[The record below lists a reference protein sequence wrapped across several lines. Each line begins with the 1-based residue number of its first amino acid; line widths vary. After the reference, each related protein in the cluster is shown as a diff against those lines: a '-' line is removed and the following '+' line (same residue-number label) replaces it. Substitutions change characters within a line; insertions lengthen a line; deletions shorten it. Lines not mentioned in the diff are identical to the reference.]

1 MFNSML
7 NNITPEKV
15 GTIKAYG
22 GSTAPVGWLIC
33 DGSAISR
40 ELYAELFGVIGTT
53 YGAGDGSTTFNIPNG
68 VIPVGSV
75 APAKG
80 NGISISITDGTYELP
95 VLLSGFAGTDWRGVA
110 TGSAAQNGGPVGVAS
125 VPQGPAPYNITTGLT
140 TDPAKSGIIC
150 DLTLASAASTAIIK
164 Y

>member
-68 VIPVGSV
+68 VIPVGSTAAV
-75 APAKG
+75 IG
-80 NGISISITDGTYELP
+80 NGTTISLTNGNYLGNIAYSQDLGVTIGNKNGAPIGTIITAPQTLGHNNSI
-95 VLLSGFAGTDWRGVA
+95 
-110 TGSAAQNGGPVGVAS
+110 
-125 VPQGPAPYNITTGLT
+125 GLA
-140 TDPAKSGIIC
+140 TDPTKSGIIC

>member
-7 NNITPEKV
+7 NNATPEKV

-22 GSTAPVGWLIC
+22 GATAPVGWLVC

-68 VIPVGSV
+68 VAPIGTT

-80 NGISISITDGTYELP
+80 NNLTIGLTNGASNGGILKQTTNGWQ
-95 VLLSGFAGTDWRGVA
+95 LLQ
-110 TGSAAQNGGPVGVAS
+110 GSAGAYNKNVGVVLTESLAW
-125 VPQGPAPYNITTGLT
+125 NIPDNQIVGLT
-140 TDPAKSGIIC
+140 SDPDKSGIIC

>member
-7 NNITPEKV
+7 NNATPEKV

-22 GSTAPVGWLIC
+22 GETAPVGWLIC

-68 VIPVGSV
+68 VVPVGSV

-80 NGISISITDGTYELP
+80 NNIAMGFTDSSNNYGLCKDYINP
-95 VLLSGFAGTDWRGVA
+95 GAKYHLLSGA
-110 TGSAAQNGGPVGVAS
+110 TSGYGGQVGKTTLA
-125 VPQGPAPYNITTGLT
+125 NISGDNEILYGLT
-140 TDPAKSGIIC
+140 TDPTKSGIVC
-150 DLTLASAASTAIIK
+150 DLTLASAASMAIIK

>member
-7 NNITPEKV
+7 NNATPEKV

-68 VIPVGSV
+68 VIPAGIT
-75 APAKG
+75 APVKG
-80 NGISISITDGTYELP
+80 NGISIGLDTGIKAYPHLGIRAGDGN
-95 VLLSGFAGTDWRGVA
+95 LSSALVGSQDAYGRNIGDSAGTGVA
-110 TGSAAQNGGPVGVAS
+110 
-125 VPQGPAPYNITTGLT
+125 QGRVTGLT
-140 TDPAKSGIIC
+140 TDPTKSGIIC

>member
-1 MFNSML
+1 MFNSIL
-7 NNITPEKV
+7 NNATPEKV

-80 NGISISITDGTYELP
+80 NGIALGLTNGNIT
-95 VLLSGFAGTDWRGVA
+95 AGTVKTTESQNQQLIAGA
-110 TGSAAQNGGPVGVAS
+110 PGAYGSAIGQIAQNLNWNIPDNQIVG
-125 VPQGPAPYNITTGLT
+125 IT
-140 TDPAKSGIIC
+140 TDPTKSGIVC
-150 DLTLASAASTAIIK
+150 DLTLATAASAAIIK